1 MRPRTAGFA
10 APVGFCQRPSCW
22 QQKKMR
28 LPMSNELKL
37 YHSAASPNS
46 RRVRMR
52 RASLSPLNRSIS
64 PAASNTPMP
73 PARSIPDASY
83 PHSFWKT
90 ALRSVWFRQS
100 GAISK
105 RSIRRRL
112 CWDRR
117 RKTSRSSMDM
127 FHTCSRRPGS
137 VRRNSGRIEFPIVG
151 TRAVVS
157 ALGSVNCLTKEGCTH
172 G

>member
-1 MRPRTAGFA
+1 
-10 APVGFCQRPSCW
+10 
-22 QQKKMR
+22 
-28 LPMSNELKL
+28 MSNELKL

-46 RRVRMR
+46 RRVRIFLAEKGVAIPLEPVDLASGEQHSDAYRAINPR
-52 RASLSPLNRSIS
+52 RV
-64 PAASNTPMP
+64 
-73 PARSIPDASY
+73 Y

-90 ALRSVWFRQS
+90 VLRSVRFRQS

-137 VRRNSGRIEFPIVG
+137 VRRNSGTIQFPIAG
-151 TRAVVS
+151 LPT
-157 ALGSVNCLTKEGCTH
+157 T
-172 G
+172 